1 MEVGGK
7 TDGTGFERVRKARDM
22 EGVCVVISSN
32 HTVKK
37 HLTSSLCGSKP
48 LGLLS
53 SVTGQS
59 DEARD
64 TQPRNI
70 ISQLMGLKKL
80 DPLTLAWECSY
91 IYL

>member
-1 MEVGGK
+1 MDVGGI
-7 TDGTGFERVRKARDM
+7 TDGTGFERVRKARTWR
-22 EGVCVVISSN
+22 VCVVISSN